1 MPTKILITGALHPQ
15 AIERF
20 QSHKDFDV
28 TYQPDCPRDDLLKII
43 GDYHVLVSRSE
54 TTVDRMVMDAGT
66 NLKVVARA
74 AVGVGNIDT
83 VYATEKGIL
92 VINCPGKNTNSAAEL
107 TWGLMLSMF
116 RNVPQAHQ
124 VMKSGGW
131 DRHKFAGNELKE
143 KKLGIVGL
151 GNVGHRVA
159 KFAHGFDMEVY
170 AYDPY
175 IASTMF
181 QNYKAF
187 QCKSLQELAEKVDIL
202 SVHVPLNKE
211 TQGMVNGGILDA
223 MHPGS
228 YAVNAARGGVI
239 HEQDLLAR
247 LNSGHIAGA
256 AIDTWENEPKPDKHL
271 IDHPKV
277 WCTPHIGAT
286 TEEAQKAIGNTVYEQ
301 VEKAVDGG
309 VVDYPV
315 NLPQLGVI
323 DNPLLKAYAVLAE
336 KLGSLVGQILTFNPH
351 KIEVSYRGN
360 LAGLDQSLVRL
371 GFMKGYAGHVVDDFV
386 SYVNAEAQFEKLGL
400 SISENDDAQFES
412 YKSALK
418 IWVKG
423 DGAQVLTVG
432 GVVFDDK
439 YLRISLVDDFYFEV
453 EPNGYMVLVKNNDVP
468 GVIGDVGHFLA
479 SNNINIDTFAL
490 SRNRKGGQAMALLKV
505 DTPLTTEQ
513 QKKMTGIKNLLQVGT
528 ASL

>member
-20 QSHKDFDV
+20 QGHASFEV
-28 TYQPDCPRDDLLKII
+28 TYHPDCPREELLKSI

-54 TTVDRMVMDAGT
+54 TTVDQAVMDAAT

-83 VYATEKGIL
+83 DYATDKGIL

-107 TWGLMLSMF
+107 TWALMLSML

-124 VMKSGGW
+124 VMKGGGW
-131 DRHKFAGNELKE
+131 DRHKFAGNELRD

-170 AYDPY
+170 GYDPY
-175 IASTMF
+175 IAPTMF
-181 QNYKAF
+181 QNYRAF
-187 QCKSLQELAEKVDIL
+187 HCKSLKEIAEKVDIL

-211 TQGMVNGGILDA
+211 TRGMVNGAVLDS
-223 MHPGS
+223 MQPGS
-228 YAVNAARGGVI
+228 YVVNAARGGVI
-239 HEQDLLAR
+239 EEQALLQR
-247 LNSGHIAGA
+247 LNSDHIAGA
-256 AIDTWENEPKPDKHL
+256 ALDTWDNEPMPDKNL
-271 IDHPKV
+271 IEHPKV

-301 VEKAVDGG
+301 VEKAIDGG

-315 NLPQLGVI
+315 NLPQLGII

-336 KLGSLVGQILTFNPH
+336 KLGSLVGQIITFNPL
-351 KIEVSYRGN
+351 KVEMSYRGN
-360 LAGLDQSLVRL
+360 LAGLDQSLVKL

-386 SYVNAEAQFEKLGL
+386 SFVNAESKFKKLGL
-400 SISENDDAQFES
+400 TIAENDDAQFES

-423 DGAQVLTVG
+423 DGGEVLTVG

-453 EPNGYMVLVKNNDVP
+453 EPNGHMVLVKNKDVP

-490 SRNRKGGQAMALLKV
+490 SRNRKGGHAMALLRV
-505 DTPLTTEQ
+505 DTQLTADQ
-513 QKKMTGIKNLLQVGT
+513 QKKMTAIKNLLQVGT